1 MQADAM
7 TFLTELMAAPSP
19 SGFEQPAQ
27 KVIRA
32 RMEKFADEVRT
43 DVHGNVIGIKNPDAE
58 FRVMLAGHAD
68 EIGLM
73 VTYVDENGFCYFQPV
88 GGIDPTTLIAKRV
101 QIHGPKGP
109 VEGVIGK
116 KPIHLLSPEER
127 KKSARIEDM
136 WIDIGAKN
144 RKDAQGVVEVGS
156 VVTIDVPFQ
165 QLRNGM
171 AVSRGFDD
179 KAGAFAVAETL
190 RLVSRRRLDIGVYAV
205 ATVQEELGLRGA
217 TTSAFGIC
225 PQAGIAVDVGFASDC
240 PTIDKKQVGDVALG
254 KGPILHRGANMNPV
268 LQELIEEAAKKKNIP
283 VQMQAEPRATGTDA
297 NVMQLSRA
305 GVATSLISIPNR
317 YMHTPVEMISL
328 KDLRNTS
335 RLIAAVLTEIKPGM
349 DFTP

>member
-1 MQADAM
+1 MQADSM
-7 TFLTELMAAPSP
+7 TFLKELMAAPSP

-27 KVIRA
+27 QIVRA

-73 VTYVDENGFCYFQPV
+73 LTYIDKDGFCYFQPV
-88 GGIDPTTLIAKRV
+88 GGIDPATLIAKRI

-109 VEGVIGK
+109 VDGVIGK
-116 KPIHLLSPEER
+116 KPIHLLSPAER
-127 KKSARIEDM
+127 KKFPRIEDL

-144 RKDAQGVVEVGS
+144 KKDALSVVEVGN
-156 VVTIDVPFQ
+156 VATIDVPFQ
-165 QLRNGM
+165 KLRNSM

-179 KAGAFAVAETL
+179 KAGAFAVTETL
-190 RLVSRRRLDIGVYAV
+190 RLVSRRKLNIGVYAV
-205 ATVQEELGLRGA
+205 STVQEELGLRGA
-217 TTSAFGIC
+217 TTSAFGIR

-240 PTIDKKQVGDVALG
+240 PTIDKKMVGDVALG

-268 LQELIEEAAKKKNIP
+268 LQSLIEATAKKKKLS

-297 NVMQLSRA
+297 NVMQLCRA
-305 GVATSLISIPNR
+305 GVATSLISVPNR
-317 YMHTPVEMISL
+317 YMHTAVEMISL
-328 KDLRNTS
+328 KDLQNTAK
-335 RLIAAVLTEIKPGM
+335 LIAAVLVEIKPGV